1 MVYMAIR
8 TVIYVTHDCIV
19 SNILTMVG
27 YFGNQ
32 NIQPKFGWIFL
43 LRTGTY
49 FFHISTPSVSGEG
62 IF

>member
-1 MVYMAIR
+1 MVYIPIH
-8 TVIYVTHDCIV
+8 TVIYVQHDCIV

-43 LRTGTY
+43 LRTY